1 MTSFADLGINKNIVK
16 AIDDKGWTDPTPVQI
31 QTLPTALEGK
41 DVLVQAQT
49 GTGKTGAYA
58 TVVLSRVAAGQKKP
72 SSLIL
77 TPTRELAK
85 QVEFE
90 IYSLSKYSNHRSIAI
105 YGGASIMD
113 QLYRIERGVDIIVG
127 TPGRLKDL
135 MTRGSLDLSQVTEV
149 VLDEADRMLDMG
161 FADELNFIMERVPKE
176 RHTQLF
182 SATMAKEIKGLALS
196 YMVDTVEIST
206 SSDELCND
214 LTTQYYVV
222 VERGKKRTNLE
233 TMLENGNP
241 KTIVFCQTKRM
252 VDQLVDD
259 LSKNYKVAAI
269 HGDLP
274 QIKREKVMRNYKR
287 DMLSVLIAT
296 DVAARGIDV
305 NNIDLVVN
313 YDIPDDQDTYLHR
326 IGRTGRAGNKGIAIS
341 LVTRAEEKRIKQFE
355 KNIGKRIERIRP
367 SEMERIERI
376 PKAAELRDKA
386 EQRPKKS
393 EDEEFAAQEARE
405 RREPVRDDRKQFK
418 AVMVKKTPPVKKES
432 SGKASDKVVVG
443 MIPVQINLG
452 KDDIMGRGEIA
463 QFVKQTA
470 KLNDNEIGRVGLGKS
485 ASYVEISGEIVNQVL
500 DVLMSSKHGNKKIFV
515 TMAPAKTKYKDKP
528 RD

>member
-58 TVVLSRVAAGQKKP
+58 TVVLSRVPAGQKKP

-313 YDIPDDQDTYLHR
+313 YDIPEDQDTYLHR

-341 LVTRAEEKRIKQFE
+341 LVTRAEERKIKMFE

-376 PKAAELRDKA
+376 PKADELRRA
-386 EQRPKKS
+386 EQNRPKRT
-393 EDEEFAAQEARE
+393 EDEEFAAMEAQERK
-405 RREPVRDDRKQFK
+405 EPVRDDRKQFK
-418 AVMVKKTPPVKKES
+418 AVMVKKTPPVKKEPS
-432 SGKASDKVVVG
+432 DKKASDKVAVG
-443 MIPVQINLG
+443 MVPVQINLG
-452 KDDIMGRGEIA
+452 KDDLMGRGEIS
-463 QFVKQTA
+463 QFVKSNA
-470 KLNDNEIGRVGLGKS
+470 KLNDNDVGRVGLGKS

-515 TMAPAKTKYKDKP
+515 TMAPAKTKYKDK
-528 RD
+528 RE